1 MRKFIYLL
9 LALALLLCF
18 SGTALASGEEE
29 APGGEY
35 ASETENTVVADSPAG
50 GSEEPGEMHP
60 AQEYSAASEPEAQP
74 AGEDNPGTGESSG
87 EAVEGA
93 EPASQQPAVKLKP
106 TTQLNL

>member
-9 LALALLLCF
+9 LALALLFCF
-18 SGTALASGEEE
+18 SGTVLASGEEE

-35 ASETENTVVADSPAG
+35 AGNTADALENEIPAG